1 MSATGC
7 YCDSVSERGVVW
19 WQSGRWRH
27 NLIVSSAWPLV
38 AALLRKEPNAIGISF
53 CAVGE
58 GDSAWDRTV
67 PRPTAETARLY
78 REIARSAVALTEMRY
93 IDAAGH
99 PARGWTHRLELTITI
114 SPSSNPR
121 TVREFGL
128 FGGDA
133 TSTPNTGR
141 LINYAV
147 HPVIELRAN
156 QKLTRTIRLNFR
168 PGGSAITEQGGGVP
182 AHWLG
187 NQPASLIDGV
197 GDAVAAALKDA
208 GATTIGELA
217 MLQIVELRAKAQL
230 AMQTAAQL
238 VRAPTFSDK
247 TIDDVLSTTSDESV
261 PIDTLDRLQGQLG
274 LLQVALD
281 ARWLKRRTM
290 AELLA
295 SRAP

>member
-156 QKLTRTIRLNFR
+156 QKLT
-168 PGGSAITEQGGGVP
+168 
-182 AHWLG
+182 
-187 NQPASLIDGV
+187 
-197 GDAVAAALKDA
+197 
-208 GATTIGELA
+208 TTIGELA
-217 MLQIVELRAKAQL
+217 MLQIDTLPKGISRSRAVELRAKAQL